1 MKVFVIGLDGATL
14 DVIAPWAAQGELPT
28 LARIM
33 REGAYGDLTTVIPPM
48 TAPAW
53 TSFMTGVNPG
63 KHGIIDF
70 VQRRA
75 GSYAI
80 APINGSHR
88 RARSLWDIAGA
99 AGRRVGAIN
108 VPLTYPPEKVNGF
121 MVTGMLTP
129 SEANAPGTRAPGTA
143 RYTYPPELAGELD
156 RAVGGYRIHMKPSY
170 ARGNIG
176 EFLDDLKV
184 LTRKQVAATRYLMR
198 GYAWDLLAVVYR
210 GPDGVQHAACHA
222 TDPVHPLYTPQHAE
236 RYGRA
241 ILDVYRQ
248 VDGHLAELMDL
259 LDEDTTLVLMSDHG
273 YGPLHAFI
281 YVNNWLMRWGMMRVR
296 RAPLSRLRWL
306 AFHLGLSPV
315 EVYDVLLRLGL
326 GSLKGAVTKGK
337 NRGLLASFF
346 LSFADVDWSRTTAYA
361 VGNGGQ
367 IFVNLRGREPQGI
380 VAPGAE
386 YERVVAEIVERLHE
400 MTDPRTGERIELDI
414 YRRDELYAGEHV
426 DLLPD
431 VVFLPRD
438 LRRMPFGEYEFGSNK
453 LVGPSWSISGTHRM
467 NGVVMFWGP
476 GVQPGRELHGA
487 KIIDLAP
494 TILALLDVE
503 IPGHMDGRVL
513 DEAFREGT
521 MTPRW
526 GAAEGGGVNGERVHL
541 SASEQA
547 EIAARLRGLG
557 YVG

>member
-1 MKVFVIGLDGATL
+1 
-14 DVIAPWAAQGELPT
+14 
-28 LARIM
+28 M
-33 REGAYGDLTTVIPPM
+33 REGAYGDLCTVIPPM

-63 KHGIIDF
+63 QHGIIDF

-75 GSYAI
+75 GSYAV
-80 APINGSHR
+80 APVNGSHR

-99 AGRRVGAIN
+99 AGRQVGAIN
-108 VPLTYPPEKVNGF
+108 VPLTYPPQPVNGF
-121 MVTGMLTP
+121 MVSGMLTP
-129 SEANAPGTRAPGTA
+129 FEADALATRASRETRGPGTTRAPKTA
-143 RYTYPPELAGELD
+143 GYTYPPELAGELD

-176 EFLDDLKV
+176 EFLDDLEV
-184 LTRKQVAATRYLMR
+184 LTGKQVAATRHLMR
-198 GYAWDLLAVVYR
+198 GYPWDLLAVVYR

-222 TDPVHPLYTPQHAE
+222 TDPAHPLYTPQHAE

-248 VDGHLAELMDL
+248 VDGHLAGLMEL
-259 LDEDTTLVLMSDHG
+259 LDKDTTLVLMSDHG
-273 YGPLHAFI
+273 YGPLHEFI
-281 YVNNWLMRWGMMRVR
+281 YVNNWLMRWGLMRVR
-296 RAPLSRLRWL
+296 RAPFSRLRWL
-306 AFHLGLSPV
+306 AFRLGLSPV

-380 VAPGAE
+380 VEPGAE
-386 YERVVAEIVERLHE
+386 YERVVAQIVDRLRE
-400 MTDPRTGERIELDI
+400 MADPRTGERIELDI
-414 YRRDELYAGEHV
+414 YRRDELYAGAHV
-426 DLLPD
+426 DLMPD

-476 GVQPGRELHGA
+476 GVRPGQELHGA
-487 KIIDLAP
+487 RIIDLAP
-494 TILALLDVE
+494 TILSLLDVE

-513 DEAFREGT
+513 DRAFQTGALA
-521 MTPRW
+521 PRW
-526 GAAEGGGVNGERVHL
+526 GAAEGGGVDGERVQPGARVQL
-541 SASEQA
+541 SEEEQA
-547 EIAARLRGLG
+547 EISDRLRGLG